1 MNRLIIYITLCLS
14 VALGACQRSLPHD
27 AAPGDITLFPDYEA
41 VTVPVNIAPL
51 NFRLPDER
59 MEGIVQLKTGDK
71 QLITSARNGA
81 FRFPEKKWKALLQ
94 AARGSAIDVSVY
106 FKEPASGWQ
115 LKEFPIYVSPDSVD
129 GYLTYRRIFPG
140 YRMWHEMGIY
150 QRSIE
155 NFAEKPILTN
165 RMTNNS
171 CMNCHAF
178 QAGRGERMLF
188 HQRSHY
194 GGTYL
199 VDHDQVEKINWAP
212 DGKTRSLVYPYWHP
226 SGRYIAFSTNET
238 HQDFHFSDSN
248 RIEVYDGHQGPF
260 EINCGK
266 EFTDWLTDPTLNGG
280 GAVIDFGCYGANLAT
295 RLMGDESPLSVYA
308 VLRQNKPDRYPR
320 VDDDA
325 TIIVNYPSAVVQI
338 MGSWCWPMGRK
349 DMHVYGERGYIY
361 QDTPT
366 EMRVLQGD
374 KERYQTAPA
383 LPAPYDDSF
392 RFLRSAIRG
401 EIEVPATDL
410 SSLENNLVVMRILDA
425 AIRSAREKRVIPLDN

>member
-1 MNRLIIYITLCLS
+1 MNCNRIAGQQNLQTHISGSVVNRRSPSDGIFSRGIQHLIPRKEFRNGISNQLIIIKH
-14 VALGACQRSLPHD
+14 QQPH
-27 AAPGDITLFPDYEA
+27 
-41 VTVPVNIAPL
+41 
-51 NFRLPDER
+51 
-59 MEGIVQLKTGDK
+59 
-71 QLITSARNGA
+71 
-81 FRFPEKKWKALLQ
+81 
-94 AARGSAIDVSVY
+94 RGNR
-106 FKEPASGWQ
+106 P
-115 LKEFPIYVSPDSVD
+115 
-129 GYLTYRRIFPG
+129 R
-140 YRMWHEMGIY
+140 H
-150 QRSIE
+150 SIE
-155 NFAEKPILTN
+155 
-165 RMTNNS
+165 
-171 CMNCHAF
+171 H
-178 QAGRGERMLF
+178 
-188 HQRSHY
+188 
-194 GGTYL
+194 
-199 VDHDQVEKINWAP
+199 
-212 DGKTRSLVYPYWHP
+212 
-226 SGRYIAFSTNET
+226 
-238 HQDFHFSDSN
+238 
-248 RIEVYDGHQGPF
+248 F

-392 RFLRSAIRG
+392 RFLRSAVRG